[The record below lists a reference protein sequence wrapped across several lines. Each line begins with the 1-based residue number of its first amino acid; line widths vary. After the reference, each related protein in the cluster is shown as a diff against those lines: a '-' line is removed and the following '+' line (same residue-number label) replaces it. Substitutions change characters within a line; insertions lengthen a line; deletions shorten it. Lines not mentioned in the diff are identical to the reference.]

1 MASPWVLIGP
11 SPCKIGAYPSNMK
24 ITPMNVKE
32 RKKLP
37 VTVDKR
43 HIVSIGE
50 RLYAESVELLRELVN
65 NAYDADATEVRV
77 EVSPEKIVVEDNGTG
92 MDLAGLEQYFVI
104 GSDEKVVHSRSPR
117 FGRPRIGQFG
127 IGKFASLSAA
137 SRFELLTRHKDFAAR
152 AVFDKKA
159 WEDAKDEWQIPC
171 EVLAPDPERSDGTT
185 VILSELSK
193 SFAVEDVE
201 RKLME
206 SVPLKAPDF
215 AVYVNGHR
223 LYPRSIV
230 GRRLPLLEGT
240 KFGPVTGEIIITPKS
255 GADFKDLGI
264 EVKVKGATVK
274 KDLFGMETWGKAVAR
289 VKGEIC
295 ADFLPVTSDRSSFVV
310 DSPQYQEFLK
320 IMEKV
325 VGVIGRALGK
335 EADRS
340 EQRRAGRAVTEAL
353 QRIHKALAR
362 NPDLSPFGP
371 VAYGDVGEEDEAG
384 TGAVLGLKPKTRQ
397 EPEIAP
403 AEEAAAGP
411 QAGERAEAGEGG
423 AGAEKTAEPPPKR
436 KKRRHPLVKRVTPNA
451 IVRRMRMG
459 TESVSVCLDYFGVA
473 GPESFSEGNVVYI
486 NRDHPLFQRESRK
499 AAAQTMYIA
508 RLVTQEISLMKET
521 RSPRVAFSRQSQLL
535 KDAFAE
541 E

>member
-1 MASPWVLIGP
+1 ME
-11 SPCKIGAYPSNMK
+11 
-24 ITPMNVKE
+24 VKE
-32 RKKLP
+32 KKKLG
-37 VTVDKR
+37 VAVDKR

-77 EVSPEKIVVEDNGTG
+77 EVSPDRIAVSDNGTG
-92 MDLAGLEQYFVI
+92 MDFAGLEQYFII

-117 FGRPRIGQFG
+117 FGRVRIGQFG
-127 IGKFASLSAA
+127 IGKFASLAAA

-152 AVFDKKA
+152 VIFDKKA
-159 WEDAKDEWQIPC
+159 WEEAKDEWYLPC
-171 EVLAPDPERSDGTT
+171 EILTPDPQTGDGTA

-193 SFAVEDVE
+193 AFLVEDVE
-201 RKLME
+201 RKLVE

-215 AVYVNGHR
+215 AVYVNGRR
-223 LYPRSIV
+223 LYPRSLV
-230 GRRLPLLEGT
+230 GRRIPLLEGT
-240 KFGPVTGEIIITPKS
+240 KYGPVTGEIVITPKS
-255 GADFKDLGI
+255 AADFKDLGI

-274 KDLFGMETWGKAVAR
+274 RDLFGMETWGKAVAR

-295 ADFLPVTSDRSSFVV
+295 ADFLPITSDRSSFIV
-310 DSPQYQEFLK
+310 DSGEYQEFLK

-325 VGVIGRALGK
+325 VGIIGKALGK

-340 EQRRAGRAVTEAL
+340 EQRKASRAVNEAL
-353 QRIHKALAR
+353 QRIHRALAR
-362 NPDLSPFGP
+362 NPELSPFGP
-371 VAYGDVGEEDEAG
+371 IEYGEPEEPGEAG
-384 TGAVLGLKPKTRQ
+384 GGAV
-397 EPEIAP
+397 IA
-403 AEEAAAGP
+403 G
-411 QAGERAEAGEGG
+411 QGKGKGERPPEAEVRPGRDRA
-423 AGAEKTAEPPPKR
+423 AQDARPKR
-436 KKRRHPLVKRVTPNA
+436 KRRRHPLVKRVTPNA

-459 TESVSVCLDYFGVA
+459 TESVSVCLDFFGPL
-473 GPESFSEGNVVYI
+473 GPECFFEGNVVYV

-499 AAAQTMYIA
+499 ASAQTMYIA

-521 RSPRVAFSRQSQLL
+521 RSPRLAFSRQSQLL

>member
-1 MASPWVLIGP
+1 MDI
-11 SPCKIGAYPSNMK
+11 
-24 ITPMNVKE
+24 KE
-32 RKKLP
+32 RRKLP

-77 EVSPEKIVVEDNGTG
+77 EVSPERIAVDDNGVG

-137 SRFELLTRHKDFAAR
+137 SRFELFTRHKDFAAR
-152 AVFDKKA
+152 VVFDKKA
-159 WEDAKDEWQIPC
+159 WQEAKDEWQIPC
-171 EVLAPDPERSDGTT
+171 EVLAPDPGRGDGTT
-185 VILSELSK
+185 VVLSDLSK
-193 SFAVEDVE
+193 SFLVEDVE
-201 RKLME
+201 RKLTE

-230 GRRLPLLEGT
+230 GRRIPLLEGT
-240 KFGPVTGEIIITPKS
+240 KYGPVTGEIIITPKS

-295 ADFLPVTSDRSSFVV
+295 ADFLPVTSDRSNFVV
-310 DSPQYQEFLK
+310 DSAEYQEFLK
-320 IMEKV
+320 IMEKI

-340 EQRRAGRAVTEAL
+340 EQRKAGRAVTEAL

-371 VAYGDVGEEDEAG
+371 VEYGDLGEDDEAG
-384 TGAVLGLKPKTRQ
+384 KGAVLGGKPKARD
-397 EPEIAP
+397 ESEVKPR
-403 AEEAAAGP
+403 EEAEGGGEAAG
-411 QAGERAEAGEGG
+411 AEAGEGRG
-423 AGAEKTAEPPPKR
+423 DGTGKPAEPGPKR

-459 TESVSVCLDYFGVA
+459 TESVSVCLDYFGAA
-473 GPESFSEGNVVYI
+473 GPESFCEGNVVYI

-499 AAAQTMYIA
+499 AAAQTMYVA

>member
-1 MASPWVLIGP
+1 MD
-11 SPCKIGAYPSNMK
+11 
-24 ITPMNVKE
+24 VKE
-32 RKKLP
+32 KKSLE

-77 EVSPEKIVVEDNGTG
+77 EISPARITVSDNGTG
-92 MDLAGLEQYFVI
+92 MDLAGLKQYFII

-117 FGRPRIGQFG
+117 FGRLRIGQFG
-127 IGKFASLSAA
+127 IGKFASLAAA
-137 SRFELLTRHKDFAAR
+137 SRFELITQHRDFAAR
-152 AVFDKKA
+152 VVFDKKA
-159 WEDAKDEWQIPC
+159 WEEAKDEWHIPC
-171 EVLAPDPERSDGTT
+171 EILAPDPRRGDGTS
-185 VILSELSK
+185 VILSGLSK
-193 SFAVEDVE
+193 SFLVEDVE

-206 SVPLKAPDF
+206 SVPLKAPEF
-215 AVYVNGHR
+215 TVYVNGRR
-223 LYPRSIV
+223 LYPRSII
-230 GRRLPLLEGT
+230 GRRIPLLEGT
-240 KFGPVTGEIIITPKS
+240 KYGPVTGEIVITPKS
-255 GADFKDLGI
+255 AADFKDLGI
-264 EVKVKGATVK
+264 EIKVRGATVI

-289 VKGEIC
+289 VKGEIN
-295 ADFLPVTSDRSSFVV
+295 ADFLPITSDRSGFIV
-310 DSPQYQEFLK
+310 DSGEYQEFLK

-325 VGVIGRALGK
+325 VGVIGKALGK

-340 EQRRAGRAVTEAL
+340 EQRRASRAVNEAL
-353 QRIHKALAR
+353 ERIHKALAR

-371 VAYGDVGEEDEAG
+371 IEYGEPGEAG
-384 TGAVLGLKPKTRQ
+384 SGAVIGAKGKALKEAEVKPREAKAGKEAEGL
-397 EPEIAP
+397 
-403 AEEAAAGP
+403 
-411 QAGERAEAGEGG
+411 
-423 AGAEKTAEPPPKR
+423 PKR
-436 KKRRHPLVKRVTPNA
+436 KKKRHPLVKRVTPNA

-459 TESVSVCLDYFGVA
+459 TESVSVCLDFFGPL
-473 GPESFSEGNVVYI
+473 GPECFSEGNVVYI

-499 AAAQTMYIA
+499 AAAQTMHIA

>member
-1 MASPWVLIGP
+1 VE
-11 SPCKIGAYPSNMK
+11 
-24 ITPMNVKE
+24 VKE
-32 RKKLP
+32 KKKLG

-77 EVSPEKIVVEDNGTG
+77 EVSPDRIAVSDNGAG
-92 MDLAGLEQYFVI
+92 MDFAGLEQYFII

-117 FGRPRIGQFG
+117 FGRVRIGQFG

-152 AVFDKKA
+152 VVFDKKA
-159 WEDAKDEWQIPC
+159 WEEAKDEWHLPC
-171 EVLAPDPERSDGTT
+171 EILTPDSQTCDGTT

-193 SFAVEDVE
+193 SFLIEDVE
-201 RKLME
+201 RKLVE

-215 AVYVNGHR
+215 AVYVNGRR
-223 LYPRSIV
+223 LYPRSLV
-230 GRRLPLLEGT
+230 GRRIPLLEGT
-240 KFGPVTGEIIITPKS
+240 KYGPVSGEIVITPKS
-255 GADFKDLGI
+255 AADFKDLGI

-274 KDLFGMETWGKAVAR
+274 RDLFGMETWGKAVAR

-295 ADFLPVTSDRSSFVV
+295 ADFLPVTSDRSSFIV
-310 DSPQYQEFLK
+310 DSGEYQEFLK

-325 VGVIGRALGK
+325 VGIIGKALGK

-340 EQRRAGRAVTEAL
+340 DQRKASRAVNEAL
-353 QRIHKALAR
+353 RRIHRALAR
-362 NPDLSPFGP
+362 NPELSPFGP
-371 VAYGDVGEEDEAG
+371 IEYGEPEEPGEAG
-384 TGAVLGLKPKTRQ
+384 GGAV
-397 EPEIAP
+397 IAGQGK
-403 AEEAAAGP
+403 EK
-411 QAGERAEAGEGG
+411 GEGPRE
-423 AGAEKTAEPPPKR
+423 AEVRPGRDKAAMDAQPKR
-436 KKRRHPLVKRVTPNA
+436 KRRRHPLVKRVTPNA

-459 TESVSVCLDYFGVA
+459 TESVSVCLDFFGPL
-473 GPESFSEGNVVYI
+473 GPECFSEGNVVYV

-499 AAAQTMYIA
+499 ASAQTMYIA

-521 RSPRVAFSRQSQLL
+521 RSPRLAFSRQSQLL

>member
-1 MASPWVLIGP
+1 MDI
-11 SPCKIGAYPSNMK
+11 
-24 ITPMNVKE
+24 KE
-32 RKKLP
+32 RRKLP

-77 EVSPEKIVVEDNGTG
+77 EVSPDRIVVADNGLG

-127 IGKFASLSAA
+127 IGKFASLAAA

-152 AVFDKKA
+152 VVFDKKA
-159 WEDAKDEWQIPC
+159 WEEAKDEWQIPC
-171 EVLAPDPERSDGTT
+171 EVLAADPGPGDGTT
-185 VILSELSK
+185 VILSDLSK

-223 LYPRSIV
+223 LYPLSIV
-230 GRRLPLLEGT
+230 GRRIPLLEGT

-310 DSPQYQEFLK
+310 DSPEYQEFLK

-325 VGVIGRALGK
+325 VGIIGRALGK

-340 EQRRAGRAVTEAL
+340 EQRKAGRAVTEAL
-353 QRIHKALAR
+353 QRIHRALAR

-371 VAYGDVGEEDEAG
+371 VEYGDLGEGDEVGA
-384 TGAVLGLKPKTRQ
+384 GAVLGGKPKARN
-397 EPEIAP
+397 ESEVKRK
-403 AEEAAAGP
+403 EGAAGP
-411 QAGERAEAGEGG
+411 DE
-423 AGAEKTAEPPPKR
+423 GAEKPPEPVPKR

-451 IVRRMRMG
+451 VVRRMRMG
-459 TESVSVCLDYFGVA
+459 TESVTICLDYFGAA

-499 AAAQTMYIA
+499 AAAQTMHIA

-535 KDAFAE
+535 KDAFADE

>member
-1 MASPWVLIGP
+1 M
-11 SPCKIGAYPSNMK
+11 
-24 ITPMNVKE
+24 
-32 RKKLP
+32 
-37 VTVDKR
+37 TVDKR

-50 RLYAESVELLRELVN
+50 RLYTESVELLRELVN

-77 EVSPEKIVVEDNGTG
+77 EVSPTEIKVSDNGAG
-92 MDLAGLEQYFVI
+92 MNLAGLEQYFII

-117 FGRPRIGQFG
+117 FGRVRIGQFG
-127 IGKFASLSAA
+127 IGKFASLAAA
-137 SRFELLTRHKDFAAR
+137 SRFELLTRHRDFAAR
-152 AVFDKKA
+152 VVFDKKA
-159 WEDAKDEWQIPC
+159 WEEAKDEWHIPC
-171 EVLAPDPERSDGTT
+171 EILAADPQTGNGTT
-185 VILSELSK
+185 VTLSELSK
-193 SFAVEDVE
+193 SFLVEDVE

-206 SVPLKAPDF
+206 SVPLKAPEF
-215 AVYVNGHR
+215 AVYVNGRR

-230 GRRLPLLEGT
+230 GRRIPLLEGT
-240 KFGPVTGEIIITPKS
+240 RFGPVTGEIVITPKS
-255 GADFKDLGI
+255 AADFKDLGI

-289 VKGEIC
+289 VKGEIN
-295 ADFLPVTSDRSSFVV
+295 ADFLPITSDRSSFIV
-310 DSPQYQEFLK
+310 DSGEYQEFLK

-325 VGVIGRALGK
+325 VGIIGKALGK

-340 EQRRAGRAVTEAL
+340 EQRKVSRAVTEAL

-371 VAYGDVGEEDEAG
+371 IDYGEPGEAG
-384 TGAVLGLKPKTRQ
+384 GGAVIGGKDKGSK
-397 EPEIAP
+397 
-403 AEEAAAGP
+403 EAQVRPREA
-411 QAGERAEAGEGG
+411 QAG
-423 AGAEKTAEPPPKR
+423 KTAEASPKR

-459 TESVSVCLDYFGVA
+459 TESVSVCLDFFGPL
-473 GPESFSEGNVVYI
+473 GPECFSEGNIVYV

-499 AAAQTMYIA
+499 VAAQTMYIA

-535 KDAFAE
+535 KDAFTE